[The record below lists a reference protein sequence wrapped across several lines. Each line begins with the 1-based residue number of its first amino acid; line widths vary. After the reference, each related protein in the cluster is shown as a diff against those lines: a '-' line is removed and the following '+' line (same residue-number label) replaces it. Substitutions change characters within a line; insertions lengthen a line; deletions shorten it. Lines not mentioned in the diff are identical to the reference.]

1 MTARALILAAVL
13 ACGIGGC
20 AGGSGQR
27 PVEQLTRAGTMIDQ
41 AEQAGAQRF
50 AAAELERAREKLRQ
64 ANQAAEENDNEVARR
79 LAVEATLDAELA
91 MARASSADAERSAE
105 EVRQGVETLR
115 RESQRATTQSDSSGG
130 TEAPGMPS
138 TTTQPAAPDTG
149 PDTASPETQVP
160 GTTVPGPQ
168 P

>member
-13 ACGIGGC
+13 ACGVGGC

-50 AAAELERAREKLRQ
+50 AAAELEQAREKLQRAQ
-64 ANQAAEENDNEVARR
+64 QAANENDNEVARR
-79 LAVEATLDAELA
+79 LAVEAALDAELA
-91 MARASSADAERSAE
+91 TARAASADAERSAE
-105 EVRQGVETLR
+105 EVRQGVDTLR
-115 RESQRATTQSDSSGG
+115 RESERSTMQSDSSTTGN
-130 TEAPGMPS
+130 EAPGAPPATTRPESPDS
-138 TTTQPAAPDTG
+138 TNPG
-149 PDTASPETQVP
+149 TQVP
-160 GTTVPGPQ
+160 GTAPGPQ